1 MADPEVLRS
10 AAMSASGDPRPQRPD
25 AGADELE
32 TRLIATIPRL
42 MRHLLA
48 HARRRTA
55 WKRLTY
61 QQYNVLRIIHSEG
74 PMPQAEIARR
84 LFVTAPV
91 ITRLAAGLVEAGL
104 VEKGGDPNDRRS
116 VRLTLTRSGRRRA
129 TAMRS
134 DLLAAA
140 KELIEPLPEDR
151 RAAVAAALDEL
162 QVLLPSRRPTR

>member
-1 MADPEVLRS
+1 MPAT
-10 AAMSASGDPRPQRPD
+10 GDPRPQRPD

-48 HARRRTA
+48 HARRRAA

-91 ITRLAAGLVEAGL
+91 ITRLSAGLVDAGLVER
-104 VEKGGDPNDRRS
+104 GGDPLDRRS
-116 VRLTLTRSGRRRA
+116 VRLTLTRAGRRRA
-129 TAMRS
+129 AAMRR

-140 KELIEPLPEDR
+140 KELIEPLPGDR